1 MGTRSSETEVARC
14 LALCLHRTWTV
25 GCMFSGQWG
34 QARARTLPLIVLQA
48 LAKGHGSNLH
58 RTARDSVRIP
68 VRREPMR
75 EEAEVLKEYGGLGS
89 GAHWRL
95 ACEFQANVS
104 WF

>member
-1 MGTRSSETEVARC
+1 M
-14 LALCLHRTWTV
+14 W
-25 GCMFSGQWG
+25 
-34 QARARTLPLIVLQA
+34 VLKKQRRQKDLWSCDRA
-48 LAKGHGSNLH
+48 LAKGHGGDLH